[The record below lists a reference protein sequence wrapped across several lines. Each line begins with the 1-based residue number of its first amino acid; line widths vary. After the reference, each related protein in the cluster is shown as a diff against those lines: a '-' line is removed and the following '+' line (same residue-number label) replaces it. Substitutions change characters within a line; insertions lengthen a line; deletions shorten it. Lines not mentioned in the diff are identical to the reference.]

1 MSQQLTILTRL
12 LMWMLSKRP
21 DIAYVSQVDEDDDN
35 YEPSAEA
42 AVIDQLGSILSPEEK
57 LQMHRDLISYSFS
70 LDSYEK

>member
-21 DIAYVSQVDEDDDN
+21 DIAYVSQIDEDDDY
-35 YEPSAEA
+35 YEPSAEIA
-42 AVIDQLGSILSPEEK
+42 ILDQLDSLLTPEER
-57 LQMHRDLISYSFS
+57 LEVLRQRFSHYFS